1 MNTLSWLQFPLYIV
15 VLLILVKPLGLYMA
29 KVYLGERT
37 FLSPII
43 APVEKFVFRLA
54 GVKPDDEMT
63 WKTYTLS
70 VLAFNLVGFFFLY
83 LLLRTQH
90 GIPLNPQELGNVS
103 PTLSF
108 NTAVSFITNTNWQSY
123 SGETTMS
130 NLSQMLGLGV
140 QNFLSAATGMA
151 VLISLIRG
159 LSRHTTHNLG
169 SFWVDLTRSTLY
181 ILLPMA
187 LILAMLLVS
196 QGVVQSFHANCRRPN
211 IGPNFRSRFA
221 NDSAWTGGFSG
232 GNQAIGNQWWWFLQR
247 QFRTSI

>member
-1 MNTLSWLQFPLYIV
+1 MNTMSWFQFPLYIII
-15 VLLILVKPLGLYMA
+15 LLVLVKPLGLYMA

-37 FLSPII
+37 FLSPVI
-43 APVEKFVFRLA
+43 APVEKFVFKLA

-63 WKTYTLS
+63 WQVYSLTI
-70 VLAFNLVGFFFLY
+70 LAFSLVGFLFLY
-83 LLLRTQH
+83 LLLRMQH
-90 GIPLNPQELGNVS
+90 MLPLNPQALGGVS
-103 PTLSF
+103 PELSF

-123 SGETTMS
+123 GGETTMS

-151 VLISLIRG
+151 VLIALIRG
-159 LSRHTTHNLG
+159 LTRHTTNKLG

-196 QGVVQSFHANCRRPN
+196 QGVVQTFHAN
-211 IGPNFRSRFA
+211 A
-221 NDSAWTGGFSG
+221 AVTTVD
-232 GNQAIGNQWWWFLQR
+232 Q
-247 QFRTSI
+247 